1 MKKMKNIF
9 KTIALFLFAGATL
22 VSCDLDLL
30 PLDAVVVE
38 NYWKNKDDVE
48 SALRSCYVGLMDDC
62 IAKMITWG
70 EVRSD
75 NIDVGQ
81 NVPTNLQQL
90 IKGNLKQTNDVC
102 SWSSFYTVINRCNV
116 VIDKSEQV
124 KDPVD
129 PNYTESDCRATQAE
143 AKGLRALCYF
153 YLIRTFKD
161 VPYVTEPSYDDSQ
174 DFVVPVTPHEE
185 ILDKLIEDIE
195 GCKDQAV
202 NKFAD
207 EKKNSGRITRIA
219 LYALLADMYLW
230 RASDAKLGVG
240 QQETYYKRAIECAD
254 YVIRF
259 KQNQYKVDEKG
270 NLNSQMDSH
279 VYGNYGYPLLAE
291 RQVSGGTGLPMA
303 YDKIFSQGNSYESIL
318 ELTFGQNAADPKN
331 TVVAN
336 MYGALSSGGTYVQYL
351 TASTTLLNNKIE
363 SSAKNYS
370 DRDLFSVTT
379 DYRSLTSFR
388 YSESGAYPIL
398 KYVMK
403 FQTQNDFGNAS
414 TTWSAG
420 TTNVRTNALKADQQ
434 TMGWILYRLTD
445 IMLIRAEA
453 EIELAGL
460 KQKEVS
466 WNNWSSDDPENHII
480 STQYKSY
487 DELDFSSPEYLYMD
501 AFNIICAVYLR
512 SNPIAQTQQ
521 TTSCPKL
528 DGYTTY
534 NGFVTLCENE
544 RHREFLFEGKRYY
557 DLVRRA
563 RREGNTSHFA
573 QAVSQKFGE
582 ASKAVL
588 IKMSMMDFMY
598 MPYLERELDVNPLL
612 KQNPAYI
619 LNEDIVKN

>member
-9 KTIALFLFAGATL
+9 KTIALVLFAGTTL

-30 PLDAVVVE
+30 PLDSIVVE

-48 SALRSCYVGLMDDC
+48 NVLRSCYVGMMEDC
-62 IAKMITWG
+62 ISKMITWG

-75 NIDVGQ
+75 NVDVGQ
-81 NVPTNLQQL
+81 NVPLNLQQL
-90 IKGNLKQTNDVC
+90 IKGNLKQTNAAC
-102 SWSSFYTVINRCNV
+102 NWSSFYTVINRCNV

-161 VPYVTEPSYDDSQ
+161 VPYVKEPSYDDSQ
-174 DFVVPVTPHEE
+174 DFVIPVTPHEE
-185 ILDKLIEDIE
+185 ILDDLIKDIE
-195 GCKDQAV
+195 ECKDQAV
-202 NKFAD
+202 NKFPD
-207 EKKNSGRITRIA
+207 EKKNSGRITRVA
-219 LYALLADMYLW
+219 LYSLLADMYLW
-230 RASDAKLGVG
+230 RASDANLPQG
-240 QQETYYKRAIECAD
+240 QQEEYYRRAIQCAD
-254 YVIRF
+254 FVIKF

-270 NLNSQMDSH
+270 NLNSQMDSY
-279 VYGNYGYPLLAE
+279 VYGMYGYPLLAE
-291 RQVSGGTGLPMA
+291 RQTSGGTDTPQA
-303 YDKIFSQGNSYESIL
+303 YKKIFEQGNSYESIF
-318 ELTFGQNAADPKN
+318 ELTFGQNASDPKN
-331 TVVAN
+331 TAVAN
-336 MYGALSSGGTYVQYL
+336 MYGSMSSGTYTQYL
-351 TASTTLLNNKIE
+351 TAATTLMNNKIE
-363 SSAKNYS
+363 SNAKNYS
-370 DRDLFSVTT
+370 DQLLFPVTT

-398 KYVMK
+398 KYVMR

-420 TTNVRTNALKADQQ
+420 IGNVQNSVVRDEQK
-434 TMGWILYRLTD
+434 TMGWIIYRLTD
-445 IMLIRAEA
+445 VMLIRAEA

-460 KQKEVS
+460 KKKEVA
-466 WNNWSSDDPENHII
+466 WNNWVAEDPENNFI

-487 DELDFSSPEYLYMD
+487 DELDFSSAEQLYMD

-521 TTSCPKL
+521 TTSVPKL
-528 DGYTTY
+528 DSYTSY